1 MQQQGSLVSRFRT
14 LAGATVMTLTLALG
28 VSQAAAA
35 PTLPLGHAK
44 RWITDADGR
53 VVIVHG
59 TNMVYKR
66 PPYYPSAAG
75 FGEEDAAF
83 LQSIGFNA
91 VRVGV
96 IWKGLEPEP
105 GVFDSAY
112 AAHIE
117 ETVRMLASHGIL
129 SLIDMHQDM
138 YNEEFEGEGAPDW
151 AVEDEGKENPHF
163 GFSGNYEFNPALNAA
178 MDNFWADSPGPEGI
192 GLQDYF
198 AGAWRYLASQL
209 AGTSGIMGYEIW
221 NEPWP
226 GTEWET
232 CAALAKRARPEP
244 CKTFDAKL
252 DAMNAR
258 VAAAI
263 REVDATTPVYYEPS
277 VLFDFGAPTA
287 TTSPAVSNVGFAFH
301 DYCLTPSPSGC
312 ESEAVGFANAIEHVK
327 KTKDALLLT
336 EFGASDYEGDL
347 TGMVSRA
354 DADMV
359 PWLEWSY
366 CTCED
371 PTGSPNE
378 GIVQEASSPPS
389 GENLDAGTLDDL
401 VEPYPQLIS
410 GTPVAWH
417 YDRRTRVFWM
427 AYTPKRVSGG
437 RFAEGAATEIALPS
451 LVYPAGYTVSVSGA
465 TVSSAAGAPILVLA
479 QQGKPTAISVTVS
492 PE

>member
-1 MQQQGSLVSRFRT
+1 MTWGKPLRRLWA
-14 LAGATVMTLTLALG
+14 LAGVATAALMLALG
-28 VSQAAAA
+28 ASQAAAT
-35 PTLPLGHAK
+35 PTLPLNHTK

-66 PPYYPSAAG
+66 PPYYPGAAG

-105 GVFDSAY
+105 GVFDAAY
-112 AAHIE
+112 VAHIK
-117 ETVRMLASHGIL
+117 ETVQMLASRGIL

-138 YNEEFEGEGAPDW
+138 YNELFEGEGAPDW
-151 AVEDEGKENPHF
+151 AVEDEGKENPHD
-163 GFSGNYEFNPALNAA
+163 GFSANYEFNPALNAA
-178 MDNFWADSPGPEGI
+178 MDNFWDNSPGPEGI

-209 AGTSGIMGYEIW
+209 AGSNGIMGYETW

-226 GTEWET
+226 GEEWRQ
-232 CAALAKRARPEP
+232 CAALGEEARPKP

-252 DAMNAR
+252 DAMDAR
-258 VAAAI
+258 VADAI
-263 REVDATTPVYYEPS
+263 REVDATTPIYYEPN

-287 TTSPAVSNVGFAFH
+287 TASPAVSNVGFAFH
-301 DYCLTPSPSGC
+301 DYCLIANPEGC
-312 ESEAVGFANAIEHVK
+312 ASESTAFANALAHVK

-336 EFGASDYEGDL
+336 EFGASNFEDDL
-347 TGMVSRA
+347 IGMVEKA
-354 DADMV
+354 DANMV
-359 PWLEWSY
+359 PWLEWAY
-366 CTCED
+366 CQCED

-378 GIVQEASSPPS
+378 GIVQEASKPPA
-389 GENLDAGTLDDL
+389 GENLNVGTLDDL

-417 YDRRTRVFWM
+417 FDRKTRVFWLT
-427 AYTPKRVSGG
+427 YTPKRPSGG
-437 RFAEGAATEIALPS
+437 RFAEGAPTEVAVPELA
-451 LVYPAGYTVSVSGA
+451 YPGGYSVSLNGA
-465 TVSSAAGAPILVLA
+465 TVTSAADAPVLVLA
-479 QQGKPTAISVTVS
+479 QHGKPEAISVTVS